1 MDLTL
6 SSEDLAF
13 RQEVRDFL
21 DEALT
26 DDLKTAVAKT
36 TTVFV
41 EKDIAL
47 KWQAK
52 LHAQGWLAN
61 FWPEEYGGPGWN
73 AQQRYIFGQECAR
86 YGTPGLIPMG
96 IRYVGPVIFT
106 FGTQKQ
112 KDFFLPKILSGEH
125 YWCQGY
131 SEPGSGSDLA
141 SLKCKAERDGD
152 EYVVNGSKIWT
163 THAHHADWIFCLVR
177 TDNTGRKQQGISFLL
192 IDMNTPGI
200 KIDPIITMGL
210 DHEVNQVFF
219 DDVRVPVENLVGEE
233 NMGWEY
239 AKFLLEFERGGGNS
253 GALKAGIK
261 KLRNIASMQMKDNEP
276 LINDPTFAG
285 ELAKAEIASMAFEI
299 TEMQIQSQLKAGD
312 RPGPES
318 SVMNSVGTEIS
329 QRLSELAVEALDYYA
344 LPFKPIDLAE
354 GSNEWYPGPD
364 YAPPIM
370 GTYLNRRAASI
381 FGGSD
386 EIQRDIIAKLVLQ
399 L

>member
-1 MDLTL
+1 MDL
-6 SSEDLAF
+6 SFGPEELAF
-13 RQEVRDFL
+13 QQEVRDFL

-26 DDLKTAVAKT
+26 DDIKIPTSKT

-52 LHAQGWLAN
+52 LNEKGWLAY

-73 AQQRYIFGQECAR
+73 SVQRYIFNQECAR
-86 YGTPGLIPMG
+86 AGAPGIIPMG

-106 FGTQKQ
+106 FGTQAQ
-112 KDFFLPKILSGEH
+112 KDYFLPKILSGEH

-131 SEPGSGSDLA
+131 SEPGAGSDLA
-141 SLKCKAERDGD
+141 GLKCKAERVGD
-152 EYVVNGSKIWT
+152 EYIVNGTKIWT

-177 TDNTGRKQQGISFLL
+177 TDNTGRKQQGISFIL

-219 DDVRVPVENLVGEE
+219 DDVRVPAENLVGEE
-233 NMGWEY
+233 NKGWDY
-239 AKFLLEFERGGGNS
+239 AKFLLEFERGGGYS
-253 GALKAGIK
+253 GGLKAGIA
-261 KLRNIASMQMKDNEP
+261 KLKAMASQQVKDLKP
-276 LINDPTFAG
+276 LIEDETFAA
-285 ELAKAEIASMAFEI
+285 EVAKLEIAGMASEM
-299 TEMQIQSQLKAGD
+299 TEMQIQSQLSAGD
-312 RPGPES
+312 PPGPES
-318 SVMNSVGTEIS
+318 SVMNAVGTTIN
-329 QRLSELAVEALDYYA
+329 QRLSELAMEALDYYA
-344 LPFKPIDLAE
+344 LPFKPIDLDP

-364 YAPPIM
+364 YAPPIT

-386 EIQRDIIAKLVLQ
+386 EIQRDIIAKLVLR